1 MQNRMQ
7 NILSNIQLAITYYFD
22 NFDIVYLGSKP
33 LFKHVL
39 LNRTGMEYMLNHFV
53 CFSWSQIHFFMSF
66 DETRR
71 N

>member
-1 MQNRMQ
+1 MQ
-7 NILSNIQLAITYYFD
+7 NILSNIQLAITYYFN

-33 LFKHVL
+33 FFKHVL
-39 LNRTGMEYMLNHFV
+39 LNRTDMERMLNHSV
-53 CFSWSQIHFFMSF
+53 CFSWSQISVFMLF